1 MKSEVMNFP
10 HVWVSAFS
18 NAKSVRLF
26 AQRSLDHLMASWR
39 HLENHLHPFEHFND
53 RLVIEA
59 DLAHWLGLPVDWRAQ
74 VLEDS
79 EFRTLQ
85 RHIENTTGDTWSY
98 PSIFCLRPEDATLV
112 YALVRFLRLQV
123 VIETGVANG
132 LSTGHILAALAA
144 NGSGHLYSIDYP
156 PLDPFQREG
165 IGILVPKR
173 LRLRWKLQLDDSV
186 RGLRRIL
193 RREIRAD
200 LFLHDSEHT
209 YLQMFHEFSHIFP
222 SLSPRGILLA
232 DDSTMNSAFSDFA
245 RHLESTEGA
254 TWGIM
259 GRLGV
264 LRKRNVLIE

>member
-1 MKSEVMNFP
+1 MNFP
-10 HVWVSAFS
+10 HVWTSAFS

-26 AQRSLDHLMASWR
+26 AERSLDYFMASWR
-39 HLENHLHPFEHFND
+39 HLENHLHPFEDFNA
-53 RLVIEA
+53 RLVTES

-74 VLEDS
+74 VRRDS
-79 EFRTLQ
+79 EFSTLQ
-85 RHIENTTGDTWSY
+85 RHLENTTSDPASF
-98 PSIFCLRPEDATLV
+98 PSHFCLRPEYATLV
-112 YALVRFLRLQV
+112 YALVRFLGLQI

-156 PLDPFQREG
+156 PLDPFQRKG
-165 IGILVPKR
+165 IGILVPNR
-173 LRLRWKLQLDDSV
+173 LRFRWNLRLDDSV

-193 RREIRAD
+193 RRGIRAD
-200 LFLHDSEHT
+200 LFLHDGEHT
-209 YLQMFHEFSHIFP
+209 YLQMLREFSHIFP

-232 DDSTMNSAFSDFA
+232 DDSTGNSAFSDFA
-245 RHLESTEGA
+245 RHMESTEGA

-264 LRKRNVLIE
+264 LRKRNVLSE